1 MLQKLL
7 FLVLFVALI
16 GCEPH
21 LPSDIAS
28 IVRRSGNKSELN
40 GAIEYFKNDK
50 DTLKLQALYFLI
62 RNMGYH
68 GANMPVSQTNYSFPY
83 DYLDTLQ
90 RFRNNSIAPTLDS
103 IYNSYLVSGLSEYGY
118 FTDVEIIPAD
128 YLIDNIENAFAV
140 WRKAPWARQVSFAD
154 FCEYILPYR
163 CDQYPLTYNRSQLL
177 KMFRPVIEQ
186 LPDSADIYT
195 VVARVNNY
203 LIKYWKYNESVEKY
217 YYNVDLAGIVRS
229 RTGTCSHEEVL
240 KTQIYRALGIPCAI
254 DFYTAHGLNVILMP
268 DGSHWSL
275 TSFNNPLP
283 GAMPLPNYVPKVFRK
298 NFAAQSGSL
307 AYIEKN
313 KALIPPFFQSP
324 CISDATAD
332 YLSYVDT
339 VRVAVDPGIVNNSR
353 YLFLCFADMEH
364 DPAVWVATDW
374 CKYSYGKSATFKHIR
389 QGHAFIVCTY
399 SAKVGYVPVSDAFTL
414 ACNGRVVYRK
424 PDFNTKEKVKVFSK
438 YILQPRID
446 GFSTRMVGGLFKT
459 SASVDWADEK
469 VLAEISINPGQF
481 THSLKLTQAVTLC
494 GFRYCGPAYG
504 YCNVAEI
511 QLFYKGKNVTRNGNP
526 KSLPADSLNAARAFD
541 NMSSTFFE
549 SGSPDKGWVGLIFP
563 GSVTFDSLTYLA
575 RTGTNMIEYGK
586 KYELKYWDKE
596 WLSFGTEV
604 ASNNFI
610 VFDGA
615 PENALFWLRSTEGG
629 KEERAFTYEGNRQVW
644 W

>member
-1 MLQKLL
+1 MLQKFL
-7 FLVLFVALI
+7 FPILFVALI

-21 LPSDIAS
+21 LPSNITS
-28 IVRRSGNKSELN
+28 IVRRSGNKAELN
-40 GAIEYFKNDK
+40 RAIEYFKSDK

-62 RNMGYH
+62 RNMSYH
-68 GANMPVSQTNYSFPY
+68 GSIIPVSQGNILFPF
-83 DYLDTLQ
+83 DCLDTLQ
-90 RFRNNSIAPTLDS
+90 RFRNNSIAQTLDS
-103 IYNSYLVSGLSEYGY
+103 NYNNLLVSGLPEFDYSA
-118 FTDVEIIPAD
+118 DVEVVTAD

-177 KMFRPVIEQ
+177 KMFRPVIDQ

-203 LIKYWKYNESVEKY
+203 LIKFWKYNEAVEKY
-217 YYNVDLAGIVRS
+217 YSNVDLAGLIRS

-254 DFYTAHGLNVILMP
+254 DFYTAHGLNTILMP
-268 DGSHWSL
+268 DGKRWSL

-283 GAMPLPNYVPKVFRK
+283 GVIPLPNYVPKVFRK

-307 AYIEKN
+307 ALIEKN
-313 KALIPPFFQSP
+313 KALVPPFFQSP
-324 CISDATAD
+324 CMSDVTAD
-332 YLSYVDT
+332 YPPFIDSLK
-339 VRVAVDPGIVNNSR
+339 VAIDPDIAGNCK
-353 YLFLCFADMEH
+353 YLFLCYADMEH

-374 CKYSYGKSATFKHIR
+374 CKYTGGKSATFKLIR
-389 QGHAFIVCTY
+389 QGYAFIVCTY
-399 SAKVGYVPVSDAFTL
+399 SATAGYVPVSDAFTL
-414 ACNGRVVYRK
+414 NCCGQLVYRK
-424 PDFNTKEKVKVFSK
+424 PDFSAKKKVKVFSK

-446 GFSTRMVGGLFKT
+446 GFSTRMIGGLFKT
-459 SASVDWADEK
+459 SASGDWTDEK
-469 VLAEISINPGQF
+469 LLVEITSNPGQF
-481 THSLKLTQAVTLC
+481 TQSMKLTQATIVSGL
-494 GFRYCGPAYG
+494 RYCGPGFG

-511 QLFYKGKNVTRNGNP
+511 QLFYKGKNITRLGIP
-526 KSLPADSLNAARAFD
+526 KSLPCDSLNSAKAFD
-541 NMSSTFFE
+541 NNSSTFFE
-549 SGSPDKGWVGLIFP
+549 SVSPDKGWVGLIFP
-563 GSVTFDSLTYLA
+563 GSVIFDSLTYLA
-575 RTGTNMIEYGK
+575 RTGTNMIEPGK

-596 WLSFGTEV
+596 WLSIGTKV
-604 ASNNFI
+604 ATNNFI

-629 KEERAFTYEGNRQVW
+629 KEERAFTFEDNRQVW